1 MKKTSFIPVLASLCG
16 LVLCTFSSCKDD
28 STDEP
33 PHVHAGELITTVQLA
48 LTDTITGN
56 VSVFSY
62 SDIDGP
68 GGNNPISDTLNLL
81 SGRVYAMNVLVLDE
95 NASPIDT
102 ISAEI
107 MNEADTHLFVY
118 TSSVL
123 GVQIS
128 DQDIN
133 GQPLGLSAYV
143 SALSVQ
149 PGTLRVQLRH
159 YNSAQ
164 AKISGGSAYST
175 DVDFSMP
182 VQVD

>member
-1 MKKTSFIPVLASLCG
+1 MKKPSYILLSISVFG
-16 LVLCTFSSCKDD
+16 LVSGLFSSCKDD
-28 STDEP
+28 ATDEP
-33 PHVHAGELITTVQLA
+33 PHVHAGELITTVQIA
-48 LTDTITGN
+48 LTDTITGD

-62 SDIDGP
+62 SDLDGP
-68 GGNNPISDTLNLL
+68 GGNNPVSDTLSLL
-81 SGRVYAMNVLVLDE
+81 SGRVYAMSVLVLDE
-95 NASPIDT
+95 NATPTDT

-107 MNEADTHLFVY
+107 QNEADVHLFVY

-164 AKISGGSAYST
+164 AKISGGSAFST